1 MEMVNIIETERLIL
15 RKFQTNDL
23 EDYWEYVQM
32 ESVGPRAGWP
42 AYTDKEKARERLTV
56 EANKENQ
63 FAVVLKAENKVI
75 GSVELMNCK
84 QDIYSNLEI
93 EEGAKELGCVLSE
106 KYWGHGYMPEAI
118 QAVMKYAFEEL
129 GVPVI
134 YCGHAKA
141 NTNSA
146 RLQDKCGFKI
156 IGELPNY
163 RTWVDGTTT
172 SLIERKMTSEE
183 YFQFLSMERK

>member
-1 MEMVNIIETERLIL
+1 MLETERLIL
-15 RKFQTNDL
+15 RKFYESDL

-42 AYTDKEKARERLTV
+42 AYIDKEKARERLTV
-56 EANKENQ
+56 EASKENQ
-63 FAVVLKAENKVI
+63 FAVVLKEENKVI
-75 GSVELMNCK
+75 GSVELMDCN
-84 QDIYSNLEI
+84 QNRYSNLEI
-93 EEGAKELGCVLSE
+93 EEDAKELGCVLSE
-106 KYWGHGYMPEAI
+106 KYWGHGYMLEAF
-118 QAVMKYAFEEL
+118 QVVMKYAFEEL

-156 IGELPNY
+156 IGELLNY

-172 SLIERKMTSEE
+172 SLIERKMTAEE
-183 YFQFLSMERK
+183 YFQSLNEKRK